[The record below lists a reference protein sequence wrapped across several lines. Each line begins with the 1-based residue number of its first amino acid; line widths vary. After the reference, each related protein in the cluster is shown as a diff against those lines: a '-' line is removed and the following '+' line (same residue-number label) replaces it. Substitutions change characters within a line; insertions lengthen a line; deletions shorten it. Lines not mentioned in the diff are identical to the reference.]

1 MKKVYGY
8 DCFVGSIMVEF
19 VCGMFY
25 YIVIYYFIFYIV
37 KGDWKD
43 EVGSC
48 SC

>member
-25 YIVIYYFIFYIV
+25 CIVIYYFIFYIV

-43 EVGSC
+43 
-48 SC
+48 

>member
-25 YIVIYYFIFYIV
+25 YIVIYYFILLKVIGKIKYCDLFF
-37 KGDWKD
+37 
-43 EVGSC
+43 
-48 SC
+48 